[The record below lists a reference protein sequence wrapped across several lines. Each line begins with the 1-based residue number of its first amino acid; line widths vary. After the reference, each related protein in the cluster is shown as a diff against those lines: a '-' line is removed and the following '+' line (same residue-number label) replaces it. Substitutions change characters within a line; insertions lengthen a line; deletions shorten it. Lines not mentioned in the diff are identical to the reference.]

1 METASNVKLYSLSL
15 RDTRTYVFALLFIV
29 GNIVLPQL
37 CHLFPKGG
45 LIMLPIYFFTL
56 IGAYKYGLKVGLLT
70 ALLSPLINS
79 LLFGMPPMAGVP
91 VIIIKGVLL
100 ASAAAFVAHRTQKVT
115 LLTLIAVVL
124 LYQVVGC
131 AIEWVIK
138 ADFMAAVQDF
148 RIGIPGMLLQIV
160 GGYLLLKY
168 VLKK

>member
-1 METASNVKLYSLSL
+1 METASNVKLYSLTLKQS
-15 RDTRTYVFALLFIV
+15 RTYVFALLFVV

-56 IGAYKYGLKVGLLT
+56 IGAYKYGLKVGLIT
-70 ALLSPLINS
+70 AVLSPLINS

-100 ASAAAFVAHRTQKVT
+100 ASAAAFVAHKTQKVT
-115 LLTLIAVVL
+115 LMTLIAVVL

-131 AIEWVIK
+131 LIEWAIK